1 MVSILIYPGI
11 EDDEVLNTGTS
22 EDDHKTKECLQK
34 GEPSQRKHKFD
45 FFDNTQRLQ
54 IWSGKELLWIFS
66 LQNACRFY
74 SDTGLISV
82 NF

>member
-1 MVSILIYPGI
+1 MIYPGI
-11 EDDEVLNTGTS
+11 KNDEVLNTGTS

-34 GEPSQRKHKFD
+34 GEPSQRKHKFE

-54 IWSGKELLWIFS
+54 IWSGKELLWIFLSKTLADSS
-66 LQNACRFY
+66 LIQ
-74 SDTGLISV
+74 GSV